1 MPLNHTK
8 SCFQKP
14 NGSDDCMG
22 YEIGRLSASLSF
34 DGIMDT
40 RIQLLGKER
49 EKHFYD
55 H

>member
-1 MPLNHTK
+1 MALMIVW
-8 SCFQKP
+8 
-14 NGSDDCMG
+14 DMRL
-22 YEIGRLSASLSF
+22 GRLSASLSF